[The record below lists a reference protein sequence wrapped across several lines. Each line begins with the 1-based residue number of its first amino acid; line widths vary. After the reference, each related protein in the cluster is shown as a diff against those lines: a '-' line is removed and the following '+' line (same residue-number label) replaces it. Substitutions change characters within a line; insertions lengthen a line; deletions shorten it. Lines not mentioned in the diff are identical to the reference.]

1 MTALTADEL
10 RLADFDL
17 CLHLRLAKGGWL
29 YRYVCRQHPR
39 LMLWKRRASRDAE
52 PRLWMTAGSLRAEGW
67 RAEDAAEMLADD
79 YAGGAIA
86 EERAA

>member
-1 MTALTADEL
+1 
-10 RLADFDL
+10 
-17 CLHLRLAKGGWL
+17 
-29 YRYVCRQHPR
+29 
-39 LMLWKRRASRDAE
+39 MLWKRRASRDAE